1 MSAPNHAELS
11 NLPGIR
17 IDACVEQ
24 MKHRGS
30 ALHVYYTL
38 GKPVFMLGDTRV
50 PDAIGY
56 ALAKHPNLVAT
67 DLALIAD
74 GLPQTFRY
82 AGQ

>member
-1 MSAPNHAELS
+1 MYAPNHAELS
-11 NLPGIR
+11 NLPGTR

-24 MKHRGS
+24 MKYRGC

-38 GKPVFMLGDTRV
+38 GKPVFMLGGTRV

-56 ALAKHPNLVAT
+56 ALAKDPNLVAT
-67 DLALIAD
+67 DLAPIAD

-82 AGQ
+82 AGR